1 MMRRRFP
8 KLLTCLMFFSCVS
21 ACSANLPKKTFVVS
35 FDYGNVAKGKAS
47 VLLPDNLN
55 LDGVEIRDSQEKN
68 RIVNRLY
75 LGDKVDV
82 YYKDKKCEEID
93 SVFVTRISKN
103 TLEINYYVT
112 PGSDGEISFFI
123 DAEAGKDI
131 RLNHSNVKYIVN
143 DDYSFIKKE
152 EADLSTNKLYATYE
166 DSDYVDYNEP
176 YEYTTVKVN
185 AFYSFDPR
193 KVN

>member
-1 MMRRRFP
+1 MKRYF
-8 KLLTCLMFFSCVS
+8 LSLFSCLVVCSYVS

-35 FDYGNVAKGKAS
+35 FDYGNVVKEKAS
-47 VLLPDNLN
+47 VLLPGNLN

-82 YYKDKKCEEID
+82 YYKDKKCEKID

-166 DSDYVDYNEP
+166 DGDYVDYNEP

>member
-1 MMRRRFP
+1 MKRYF
-8 KLLTCLMFFSCVS
+8 LSLFSCLVVCSCVS
-21 ACSANLPKKTFVVS
+21 ACSVNLPKKTYIVS

-47 VLLPDNLN
+47 ILLSGNLN
-55 LDGVEIRDSQEKN
+55 LDGIEVRDAQETNKV
-68 RIVNRLY
+68 IKKLY
-75 LGDKVDV
+75 LGDVVDV

-166 DSDYVDYNEP
+166 DGDYVDYNEP